1 MVYFGYP
8 SGLIGE
14 FSVSKSKI
22 VDEWIT
28 EIDREFGFIMIME
41 HFDLSLAVLVGIF
54 SYKKFYLLKSLELR
68 IKKSFPG
75 VKLGWSINDL
85 AYVKLNN
92 KRKLKIED
100 RKI

>member
-8 SGLIGE
+8 SGLIGQ
-14 FSVSKSKI
+14 FSVGKNKI

-41 HFDLSLAVLVGIF
+41 HFDLSLAVLVGILI
-54 SYKKFYLLKSLELR
+54 KILLCLQILELR
-68 IKKSFPG
+68 IKKPFQG

-92 KRKLKIED
+92 KRTFKIED